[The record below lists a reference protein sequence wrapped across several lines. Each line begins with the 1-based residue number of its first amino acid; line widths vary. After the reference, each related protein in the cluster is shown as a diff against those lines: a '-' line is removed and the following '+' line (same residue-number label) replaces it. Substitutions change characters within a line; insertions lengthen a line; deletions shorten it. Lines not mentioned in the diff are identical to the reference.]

1 MDQDKVIEKL
11 DGLILELGWDY
22 DRMSESGKQT
32 YTEICSLMAIL
43 KEG

>member
-1 MDQDKVIEKL
+1 MNMDDVINKL
-11 DGLILELGWDY
+11 VTLLEDLGWDY

-32 YTEICSLMAIL
+32 YTEICSLVYLL